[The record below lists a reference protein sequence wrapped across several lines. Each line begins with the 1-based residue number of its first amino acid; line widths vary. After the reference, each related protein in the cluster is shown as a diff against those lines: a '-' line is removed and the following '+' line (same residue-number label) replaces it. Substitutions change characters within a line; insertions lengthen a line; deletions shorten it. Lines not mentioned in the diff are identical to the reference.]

1 MSAEQ
6 TPAVPFDE
14 LVSKERVAWDR
25 MTDGMVFRS
34 TGVSAD
40 ELMRLAVSAERWVYE
55 NKCVRDCEYFIA
67 DAPAR
72 PARCPFFKADRK
84 GRRTCS
90 GYRKDETARI
100 IRDLRARKEQ
110 AELFQRDLAYYRAHG
125 GLPPRY

>member
-1 MSAEQ
+1 MAKQ

-40 ELMRLAVSAERWVYE
+40 ELMRLAVCAERWVYE
-55 NKCVRDCEYFIA
+55 NKCARDCEYFIA

-72 PARCPFFKADRK
+72 PARCPYFKADRTGK
-84 GRRTCS
+84 RTCA
-90 GYRKDETARI
+90 GYRKDEAAQI
-100 IRDLRARKEQ
+100 IRDWRSFREQ
-110 AELFQRDLAYYRAHG
+110 AELFQKDLAYYREHG
-125 GLPPRY
+125 ELPARS